1 VHFWV
6 FVSRAVISSYSLG
19 SNILVLSVAAVQG
32 LRHILVRCSI
42 DCLAKFVYHTRLV
55 IKVEGAS
62 VVQENAELIGKAAVK
77 DIGESSHLLLHDP
90 VDILLNLLLII
101 SRGL

>member
-19 SNILVLSVAAVQG
+19 SNILVSSVAAGQG

-42 DCLAKFVYHTRLV
+42 DCLAKFVYHTVGQLLRGRTLEYGQGTLFIMRKGALRHSACYGLGVWV
-55 IKVEGAS
+55 IMSADT
-62 VVQENAELIGKAAVK
+62 Q
-77 DIGESSHLLLHDP
+77 
-90 VDILLNLLLII
+90 
-101 SRGL
+101 